1 MSAKNKPSMS
11 IKLDDRYRAILEIAV
26 EKMKADGI
34 ESATKTDVIMQAL
47 ELYAKERQISNA
59 IIRNKLNRTGQNVD
73 NPEKGTIEALIK
85 HFGKWSGDDGEEIL
99 RLIEETRS
107 DAEF

>member
-1 MSAKNKPSMS
+1 MSIKSKPSMS

-26 EKMKADGI
+26 EKMRADGI
-34 ESATKTDVIMQAL
+34 ESATKTDVIRQAL
-47 ELYAKERQISNA
+47 ELYAKESQISNA
-59 IIRNKLNRTGQNVD
+59 IIRDKINDTGQNTD
-73 NPEKGTIEALIK
+73 NPEKGTLGVLIK